1 MNDEMEHTVSE
12 SADHASARLRE
23 LVEEVIGGSPVFLID
38 VQVRGNR
45 GSRVVEIFV
54 DSDEDLAID
63 ELARI
68 SREVE
73 FLLDLEDLIAGK
85 YSLNVSS
92 PGLDKPLSV
101 PRQYKKNIGRGL
113 RVHYRKQDGSGNT
126 EVEGK
131 LTSATDEA
139 IDIESA
145 ENDVVHIPLDDIIW
159 AKVQLPW

>member
-1 MNDEMEHTVSE
+1 MNQAVS
-12 SADHASARLRE
+12 DTTDQIARRVRE

-54 DSDEDLAID
+54 DSDEDLDVD

-73 FLLDLEDLIAGK
+73 FLLDLEDLITGK
-85 YSLNVSS
+85 YSLNVST
-92 PGLDKPLSV
+92 PGLDKPLLL
-101 PRQYKKNIGRGL
+101 PRQYTKNIGRSL
-113 RVHYRKQDGSGNT
+113 RVHYRKPDGTGNT
-126 EVEGK
+126 EVEGE
-131 LTSATDEA
+131 LRAVSDDA
-139 IDIESA
+139 IDMEASKDETVRIRLS
-145 ENDVVHIPLDDIIW
+145 DIIW